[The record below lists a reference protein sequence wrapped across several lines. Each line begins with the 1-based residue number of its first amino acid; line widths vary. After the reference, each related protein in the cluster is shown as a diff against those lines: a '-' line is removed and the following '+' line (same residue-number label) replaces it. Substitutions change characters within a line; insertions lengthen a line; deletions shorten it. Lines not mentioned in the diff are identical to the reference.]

1 MVIFDE
7 RFIDNQKNWFTGVTP
22 DYVLTLE
29 PERYVFEHLRE
40 KGSWMV
46 WKDCGF
52 YYDKPKFKLHLVTQ
66 KLEGIDNN
74 GYGLVWGLEDSSNC
88 FEFVISGDGHF
99 RIARYKAG
107 VHQLI
112 VDWTRSENIQQ
123 WNTVNLLELQR
134 EADLLN
140 FFINGVLVHSHAAS
154 ELLTVTGRNTGFIVY
169 QKNKVAFHSLYIST
183 NENDYAPPPL
193 PEGAVLQGLDPA
205 LENDSLEAVTAELD
219 SLIGLQEI
227 KQSFKQ
233 LKNFLK
239 VQLERK
245 ERGLKTADMSLHLVL
260 TGPPGT
266 GKTTVARLVGRLYK
280 QLGFL
285 KRGHLIETDRA
296 GLVAGYIGQT
306 AMKVDEIVNR
316 ALDGV
321 LFIDEAY
328 ALAPRDGDFGH
339 RDFGYEAIETL
350 LKRLEDHRDRLCVV
364 IAGYPDEMTH
374 FLDSNPGVRS
384 RFNRFFE
391 FNHFGAA
398 ELLIILEKL
407 AADDGYFFD
416 ARAKELCGYV
426 FEGALELPP
435 RNFGNARFARNLFEK
450 ILEQQS
456 NRVAE
461 EADDL
466 SDEALSLILPED
478 IPDDTGAPRLPKQV
492 LN

>member
-1 MVIFDE
+1 MVIFED
-7 RFIDNQKNWFTGVTP
+7 RFADNQHDWFTGQTA
-22 DYVLTLE
+22 DYVLRLE
-29 PERYVFEHLRE
+29 PERYVFEHLRAE
-40 KGSWMV
+40 GSWMV

-52 YYDKPKFKLHLVTQ
+52 YYDKPTFRLHLVTQ
-66 KLEGIDNN
+66 KLEGVDNN
-74 GYGLVWGLEDSSNC
+74 GYGILWGLENPDNC

-99 RIARYKAG
+99 RIAKYKNG
-107 VHQLI
+107 VHDPI
-112 VDWTRSENIQQ
+112 VEWTRSEKIHQ
-123 WNTVNLLELQR
+123 WNTVNLLEMQR
-134 EADLLN
+134 QGQELTFL
-140 FFINGVLVHSHAAS
+140 INGAVVHTHAAS
-154 ELLTVTGRNTGFIVY
+154 QLLEVTGKNTGFVVY
-169 QKNKVAFHSLYIST
+169 YANKVAFHSLHIST
-183 NENDYAPPPL
+183 NEPNDTPPPL
-193 PEGAVLQGLDPA
+193 PESKAMEALD
-205 LENDSLEAVTAELD
+205 NDSLEAVTAELKT
-219 SLIGLQEI
+219 LIGLSKI

-233 LKNFLK
+233 LKNFLR

-306 AMKVDEIVNR
+306 AMKTDELVNR

-328 ALAPRDGDFGH
+328 ALAPRDGESGH

-350 LKRLEDHRDRLCVV
+350 LKRLEDQRSRLCVV
-364 IAGYPDEMTH
+364 IAGYPDEMQR
-374 FLDSNPGVRS
+374 FLESNPGVRS

-391 FNHFGAA
+391 FNHFRAE
-398 ELLIILEKL
+398 ELLVILEKM
-407 AADDGYFFD
+407 ANDDGYVLD
-416 ARAKELCGYV
+416 YQASQICQHI
-426 FEGALELPP
+426 FERALENPAK
-435 RNFGNARFARNLFEK
+435 NFGNARFARNLFER
-450 ILEQQS
+450 ILEQQA

-461 EADDL
+461 TADEI
-466 SDEALSLILPED
+466 SDQALSTILPED
-478 IPDDTGAPRLPKQV
+478 IPSDDGLVRISQVV